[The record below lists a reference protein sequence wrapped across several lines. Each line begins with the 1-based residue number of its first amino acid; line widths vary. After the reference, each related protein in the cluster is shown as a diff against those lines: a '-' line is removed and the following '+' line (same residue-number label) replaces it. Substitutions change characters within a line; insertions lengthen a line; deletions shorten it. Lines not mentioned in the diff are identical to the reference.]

1 MCLLELKLGI
11 SYSMYELSFK
21 LWVLESVPSLLL
33 KVLETLDL
41 NGIPRLASLLFL
53 QHPKQKD

>member
-1 MCLLELKLGI
+1 MCLLALKLGI
-11 SYSMYELSFK
+11 SYSTYELSFK
-21 LWVLESVPSLLL
+21 LWVLESVPSLIL

-41 NGIPRLASLLFL
+41 NGVSHLASLLFL